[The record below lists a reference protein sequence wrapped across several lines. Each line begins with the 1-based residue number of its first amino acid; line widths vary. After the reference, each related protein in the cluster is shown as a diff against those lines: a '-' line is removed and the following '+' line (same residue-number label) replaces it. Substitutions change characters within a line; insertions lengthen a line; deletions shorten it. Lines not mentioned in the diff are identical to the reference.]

1 MIRKVEGI
9 EVTSTEFKAGQ
20 LVAYL
25 SVLDQ
30 LSQMRK
36 SYEPRSSEDSALLVA
51 TQRISQ
57 TAMDIT
63 Q

>member
-1 MIRKVEGI
+1 M
-9 EVTSTEFKAGQ
+9 TSTEFKAGQ

>member
-1 MIRKVEGI
+1 VEGI

-25 SVLDQ
+25 AVLKQ
-30 LSQMRK
+30 LDQMRK
-36 SYEPRSSEDSALLVA
+36 NYAPRSSEESALLVA